1 MFGMSELAVILLV
14 VIVLVGM
21 KKLPEL
27 MRAAGKATRILKSEV
42 KALNEKDAKAHQ
54 RQRQHHT
61 SRAAARGT
69 TAKQHKPS
77 GRS

>member
-27 MRAAGKATRILKSEV
+27 MRSAGKATRILKSEM

-54 RQRQHHT
+54 RQHHT
-61 SRAAARGT
+61 SRAARGT